1 MPPKRKN
8 IEGDDRT
15 PDKTAKVVDEFSKLS
30 KEQAKVH
37 GEQIQQLLSMQTT
50 TQGRG
55 QGRGQGR
62 TENSVE
68 GAYDR
73 FRRMN
78 PPDFIGGP
86 DPLVALEW
94 IKSLEAIFEYLKF
107 TDQEKV
113 SCAVFMLVKAARIWW
128 EATKV
133 TVNVQE
139 LKWNEFKDLF
149 YAKYFSSE
157 VKAKK
162 VKEFLEL
169 RQDALSVTEYTLKFE
184 EGCVFVPFIAEND
197 KDKGEHFLRGLK
209 PEIRRDVHMSKVVT
223 YQDIVERALLA
234 EHDEQEIEKE
244 RQLRRQTFQARGQGT
259 SANVR
264 GGHKGKG
271 KIEQRSKPPV
281 PFSDTERQAC
291 FKCGKPHKGE
301 CLVGSGRCFRCKEM
315 GRTALKCPL
324 SSGKGKVQ
332 GRIFAMTK
340 ESVNPDSSVVSG
352 NILVYGKEAIT
363 LIDTGAIHSFMS
375 EMFMHSIS
383 VEPTVM
389 PLHFNIVL
397 PSGDEICA
405 TNIIKACPVQVGNR
419 LLFDDFIVILMVVFD
434 VILGMDWLS
443 AYRAVIDCVGKTV
456 KFLVDDYDSDVFVGL
471 GFSIGI
477 PIISCL
483 QANKLLH
490 KGCMGFLASVV
501 DVRKE
506 SNFQLQDID
515 VVQDYPDVFA
525 DDVPGLPPDRE
536 VEFVIDLIPSTAPI
550 SKAPY
555 RMAPT
560 EMKELKTQFQEL
572 LDKGAAIFSKIDLRS
587 GYHQLKVK
595 KEDIPKTAF
604 RTRILQTFH
613 SRLFE
618 DSFAIN
624 EFDKEDASKQG
635 LGAVLMQRGKVIAY
649 ASRTVARLSALVLHS
664 TLFDRILKEQ
674 QLDTQLLDLKRKS
687 DLTGVSEFGSNR
699 DGLLTFRGRICVPIG
714 DDIRKD
720 VLLEA
725 HTAPYSVHPGST
737 KMYQDLR
744 RLYWWPEF
752 WKSLHR
758 ALGTKLA
765 FSTAYHPQSDGQSE
779 RVIQILEDMLRACTI
794 DFPGSWDS
802 KLPLVEFTYNNSYQ
816 SSIGMAPYEA
826 LYERKCRSPLFW
838 EEVGERKMLGPELV
852 QQTADVVALIQERMR
867 TAQSRQKS
875 YADVRRQPLAFEVGD
890 HVFIKIASLKG
901 VMRFGKKGKLS
912 PRYIGPFEILEK
924 IGDRAYRLALPPD
937 LDRVHNVFHVSML
950 RKYLSNPPHVLRYD
964 SLDLLPNLSYEE
976 MPVQI
981 LDRKVKVLRNKEI
994 GLVKVLW
1001 RNHVIEEATWEPE
1014 EEMKHRYPTL
1024 FDGKQISGT
1033 KFL

>member
-1 MPPKRKN
+1 
-8 IEGDDRT
+8 
-15 PDKTAKVVDEFSKLS
+15 
-30 KEQAKVH
+30 
-37 GEQIQQLLSMQTT
+37 
-50 TQGRG
+50 
-55 QGRGQGR
+55 
-62 TENSVE
+62 
-68 GAYDR
+68 
-73 FRRMN
+73 MN

-94 IKSLEAIFEYLKF
+94 IKSLEAIFDYMKF

-139 LKWNEFKDLF
+139 LKWNEFKYLF

-184 EGCVFVPFIAEND
+184 EGCVFVPFIDEND
-197 KDKGEHFLRGLK
+197 KDKGEHFLWGLK

-244 RQLRRQTFQARGQGT
+244 RQLRRKTFQARGQGT
-259 SANVR
+259 SANIC

-281 PFSDTERQAC
+281 PFSDTERHVC
-291 FKCGKPHKGE
+291 LKCGKPHKGE

-315 GRTALKCPL
+315 GHTELKCPL
-324 SSGKGKVQ
+324 SSDKEKVQ

-340 ESVNPDSSVVSG
+340 ESVNPDSSVISG

-363 LIDTGAIHSFMS
+363 LIDTGATHSFMS
-375 EMFMHSIS
+375 EVFMHSIS

-405 TNIIKACPVQVGNR
+405 TNIIKACPVQV
-419 LLFDDFIVILMVVFD
+419 
-434 VILGMDWLS
+434 
-443 AYRAVIDCVGKTV
+443 
-456 KFLVDDYDSDVFVGL
+456 

-536 VEFVIDLIPSTAPI
+536 VEFVIDLILGTAPI

-560 EMKELKTQFQEL
+560 EMKELKTQLQEL
-572 LDKGAAIFSKIDLRS
+572 LDKGFIRPSSSPWGAPFLF
-587 GYHQLKVK
+587 VK
-595 KEDIPKTAF
+595 KNDESLRLCIDYRELNKLLRDKQLYAKLKKCEFWLEQVTFLGHIVSKEGISVDPSKVESIKQWSIPKTV
-604 RTRILQTFH
+604 
-613 SRLFE
+613 SE
-618 DSFAIN
+618 
-624 EFDKEDASKQG
+624 
-635 LGAVLMQRGKVIAY
+635 
-649 ASRTVARLSALVLHS
+649 
-664 TLFDRILKEQ
+664 EQ
-674 QLDTQLLDLKRKS
+674 QLDTQLLELKRKS
-687 DLTGVSEFGSNR
+687 DLTGVSEFGLNC
-699 DGLLTFRGRICVPIG
+699 DGLLTFRGKICVPMG
-714 DDIRKD
+714 DGIRKD

-744 RLYWWPEF
+744 RLYWWP
-752 WKSLHR
+752 
-758 ALGTKLA
+758 G
-765 FSTAYHPQSDGQSE
+765 
-779 RVIQILEDMLRACTI
+779 
-794 DFPGSWDS
+794 
-802 KLPLVEFTYNNSYQ
+802 
-816 SSIGMAPYEA
+816 
-826 LYERKCRSPLFW
+826 
-838 EEVGERKMLGPELV
+838 
-852 QQTADVVALIQERMR
+852 
-867 TAQSRQKS
+867 
-875 YADVRRQPLAFEVGD
+875 
-890 HVFIKIASLKG
+890 
-901 VMRFGKKGKLS
+901 
-912 PRYIGPFEILEK
+912 
-924 IGDRAYRLALPPD
+924 
-937 LDRVHNVFHVSML
+937 
-950 RKYLSNPPHVLRYD
+950 
-964 SLDLLPNLSYEE
+964 
-976 MPVQI
+976 
-981 LDRKVKVLRNKEI
+981 
-994 GLVKVLW
+994 
-1001 RNHVIEEATWEPE
+1001 
-1014 EEMKHRYPTL
+1014 
-1024 FDGKQISGT
+1024 
-1033 KFL
+1033 

>member
-15 PDKTAKVVDEFSKLS
+15 PDKTAKVVDEFSKLL

-94 IKSLEAIFEYLKF
+94 IESLEAIFDNLKF

-162 VKEFLEL
+162 
-169 RQDALSVTEYTLKFE
+169 FE
-184 EGCVFVPFIAEND
+184 KGCVFVPFIAEND

-209 PEIRRDVHMSKVVT
+209 PKIRRDVHMSKVVT
-223 YQDIVERALLA
+223 YQDIVETALLA

-281 PFSDTERQAC
+281 PFSDTERQVC
-291 FKCGKPHKGE
+291 PKCGKPHKGE

-315 GRTALKCPL
+315 RHTALKCPL

-332 GRIFAMTK
+332 GRIFSMTK
-340 ESVNPDSSVVSG
+340 ESVNPDSSVISG

-363 LIDTGAIHSFMS
+363 LIDTGATHSFMS
-375 EMFMHSIS
+375 EVFMHSIS

-405 TNIIKACPVQVGNR
+405 TNIIKACPIQVGNR
-419 LLFDDFIVILMVVFD
+419 LLFADFIVILMVAFD

-490 KGCMGFLASVV
+490 KGCMGFLDSVV
-501 DVRKE
+501 DMRKE
-506 SNFQLQDID
+506 SNL
-515 VVQDYPDVFA
+515 
-525 DDVPGLPPDRE
+525 
-536 VEFVIDLIPSTAPI
+536 
-550 SKAPY
+550 
-555 RMAPT
+555 
-560 EMKELKTQFQEL
+560 
-572 LDKGAAIFSKIDLRS
+572 
-587 GYHQLKVK
+587 
-595 KEDIPKTAF
+595 
-604 RTRILQTFH
+604 
-613 SRLFE
+613 
-618 DSFAIN
+618 
-624 EFDKEDASKQG
+624 
-635 LGAVLMQRGKVIAY
+635 
-649 ASRTVARLSALVLHS
+649 
-664 TLFDRILKEQ
+664 
-674 QLDTQLLDLKRKS
+674 
-687 DLTGVSEFGSNR
+687 
-699 DGLLTFRGRICVPIG
+699 
-714 DDIRKD
+714 
-720 VLLEA
+720 
-725 HTAPYSVHPGST
+725 
-737 KMYQDLR
+737 
-744 RLYWWPEF
+744 
-752 WKSLHR
+752 
-758 ALGTKLA
+758 
-765 FSTAYHPQSDGQSE
+765 
-779 RVIQILEDMLRACTI
+779 
-794 DFPGSWDS
+794 
-802 KLPLVEFTYNNSYQ
+802 
-816 SSIGMAPYEA
+816 
-826 LYERKCRSPLFW
+826 
-838 EEVGERKMLGPELV
+838 
-852 QQTADVVALIQERMR
+852 
-867 TAQSRQKS
+867 
-875 YADVRRQPLAFEVGD
+875 
-890 HVFIKIASLKG
+890 
-901 VMRFGKKGKLS
+901 
-912 PRYIGPFEILEK
+912 
-924 IGDRAYRLALPPD
+924 
-937 LDRVHNVFHVSML
+937 
-950 RKYLSNPPHVLRYD
+950 
-964 SLDLLPNLSYEE
+964 
-976 MPVQI
+976 
-981 LDRKVKVLRNKEI
+981 
-994 GLVKVLW
+994 
-1001 RNHVIEEATWEPE
+1001 
-1014 EEMKHRYPTL
+1014 
-1024 FDGKQISGT
+1024 
-1033 KFL
+1033 

>member
-15 PDKTAKVVDEFSKLS
+15 LDKTAKVLDEFSKLL

-55 QGRGQGR
+55 QGKGQGR
-62 TENSVE
+62 TESSVE
-68 GAYDR
+68 VAYDR

-78 PPDFIGGP
+78 PPYFIGGP
-86 DPLVALEW
+86 DPLLALEW
-94 IKSLEAIFEYLKF
+94 IKSLEAIFDYLKF

-133 TVNVQE
+133 TVNFQE

-162 VKEFLEL
+162 VKEFIEL
-169 RQDALSVTEYTLKFE
+169 RQDALSVTEYMLKFE

-209 PEIRRDVHMSKVVT
+209 PKIRRDVHISKVVT

-244 RQLRRQTFQARGQGT
+244 RQLRRKAFQARGQGA
-259 SANVR
+259 SADVR
-264 GGHKGKG
+264 GGNKGKG
-271 KIEQRSKPPV
+271 KMEQRNKPTV
-281 PFSDTERQAC
+281 PSSVTERPLC
-291 FKCGKPHKGE
+291 PKCGKPHKGE

-315 GRTALKCPL
+315 GHTELKCP
-324 SSGKGKVQ
+324 
-332 GRIFAMTK
+332 IFAMTK
-340 ESVNPDSSVVSG
+340 ESVNPDSSVISG
-352 NILVYGKEAIT
+352 NILIYGKEAIT
-363 LIDTGAIHSFMS
+363 LIDTGATHFFMS
-375 EMFMHSIS
+375 EVFMHSIS

-419 LLFDDFIVILMVVFD
+419 LLFADLIVIPIVAFD
-434 VILGMDWLS
+434 VIW
-443 AYRAVIDCVGKTV
+443 AWI
-456 KFLVDDYDSDVFVGL
+456 
-471 GFSIGI
+471 GFSMGI
-477 PIISCL
+477 SIISCL

-501 DVRKE
+501 YVQKE
-506 SNFQLQDID
+506 SNLQLQDID

-536 VEFVIDLIPSTAPI
+536 VEFVIDLIPGTSPI

-555 RMAPT
+555 RMTPI
-560 EMKELKTQFQEL
+560 EMKELKTQLQEL
-572 LDKGAAIFSKIDLRS
+572 LDKGFIRPTSSPWGAPVLFTRELHREHLRMVLQLLRDKQFYAKLKKCEFWLEQVAFLGHIVSKEGITVNPSKIEAIKQWS
-587 GYHQLKVK
+587 
-595 KEDIPKTAF
+595 IPKTVLELKEYEKNYLTHDLELAAVVF
-604 RTRILQTFH
+604 ALKIWRHYLYDEKCEIFTDHKSLSYLFSQKELNMQQRRWLELKPLLLDLQ
-613 SRLFE
+613 R
-618 DSFAIN
+618 N
-624 EFDKEDASKQG
+624 EITLVSPG
-635 LGAVLMQRGKVIAY
+635 
-649 ASRTVARLSALVLHS
+649 TVDQLSALVLRS
-664 TLFDRILKEQ
+664 TLIDRILKEK
-674 QLDTQLLDLKRKS
+674 QLDNQLLDLKNKN
-687 DLTGVSEFGSNR
+687 DLTGVSEFGLNR

-720 VLLEA
+720 ILIEA
-725 HTAPYSVHPGST
+725 HTAPYSVHPSST

-744 RLYWWPEF
+744 RLYWW
-752 WKSLHR
+752 
-758 ALGTKLA
+758 
-765 FSTAYHPQSDGQSE
+765 
-779 RVIQILEDMLRACTI
+779 
-794 DFPGSWDS
+794 PGSWDS

-826 LYERKCRSPLFW
+826 LYGRKCRSPLYW
-838 EEVGERKMLGPELV
+838 EE
-852 QQTADVVALIQERMR
+852 
-867 TAQSRQKS
+867 
-875 YADVRRQPLAFEVGD
+875 
-890 HVFIKIASLKG
+890 IAPLKG
-901 VMRFGKKGKLS
+901 ITRFGKKGKLS
-912 PRYIGPFEILEK
+912 PRYIGPFEILDK
-924 IGDRAYRLALPPD
+924 NGDRAYRLALPPN

-950 RKYLSNPPHVLRYD
+950 RKYIANQSHVLRYE

-981 LDRKVKVLRNKEI
+981 LDSKVKVLMNKEI
-994 GLVKVLW
+994 GLVQVLW

-1014 EEMKHRYPTL
+1014 EEMKHRYPSL
-1024 FDGKQISGT
+1024 FDVGDDYGSEWVE
-1033 KFL
+1033 